1 MGKLEAILDIKK
13 QRNLAEKTE
22 ALNAVKSLIVNT
34 DLASILV
41 LQTWILCFL
50 VSYLKID
57 GSARL
62 LLVVLSILEEFFQA

>member
-41 LQTWILCFL
+41 LQT
-50 VSYLKID
+50 
-57 GSARL
+57 
-62 LLVVLSILEEFFQA
+62 